1 MHCRIPKNDD
11 SLVLILILKKL
22 HEQKIK
28 WMFHSKKNLGW
39 TFYYA
44 IDDLKFDVKVSQIM
58 QCVVFHKVLI
68 GLEILNQ

>member
-1 MHCRIPKNDD
+1 
-11 SLVLILILKKL
+11 
-22 HEQKIK
+22 
-28 WMFHSKKNLGW
+28 MFHSKKNLGW